1 MTENSENQQNNAEN
15 IEKDSQDTENNIKA
29 SEENVKE
36 VNEIDEIGILNKKI
50 ADLELVISEQNNK
63 ILRSLADVENLR
75 KRSQQEVEKASKFAI
90 SKFASELVMVV
101 ENFYLAIDNMPK
113 DELDKSN
120 NLKNFA
126 TGVNMTKNELV
137 KILENNGIKRINP
150 EGEKFDH
157 NYHEA
162 IAQAQGDESNSG
174 NVKKVVQAGYS
185 FHERLIRPALV
196 EVFK

>member
-1 MTENSENQQNNAEN
+1 
-15 IEKDSQDTENNIKA
+15 EKDSQDAENNIINNSESKKT

-50 ADLELVISEQNNK
+50 ADLELVVSEQNNK
-63 ILRSLADVENLR
+63 ILRSLADIENLR

-174 NVKKVVQAGYS
+174 NVKKVIQAGYS

>member
-1 MTENSENQQNNAEN
+1 MTEN
-15 IEKDSQDTENNIKA
+15 IEKDSQDTENNIIDSSTNEEA
-29 SEENVKE
+29 SEENSKE
-36 VNEIDEIGILNKKI
+36 VNEIDEISILNKKI

-113 DELDKSN
+113 EELDKSN

-174 NVKKVVQAGYS
+174 NVKKVIQAGYS

>member
-1 MTENSENQQNNAEN
+1 MTENNENQQNNIENAEN
-15 IEKDSQDTENNIKA
+15 IEKKPQNTENNNVESSKG
-29 SEENVKE
+29 EEVDQ
-36 VNEIDEIGILNKKI
+36 ISALNKKI

-113 DELDKSN
+113 DELEKTN

-162 IAQAQGDESNSG
+162 IAQAQGDESSSG
-174 NVKKVVQAGYS
+174 NVKKVIQAGYS